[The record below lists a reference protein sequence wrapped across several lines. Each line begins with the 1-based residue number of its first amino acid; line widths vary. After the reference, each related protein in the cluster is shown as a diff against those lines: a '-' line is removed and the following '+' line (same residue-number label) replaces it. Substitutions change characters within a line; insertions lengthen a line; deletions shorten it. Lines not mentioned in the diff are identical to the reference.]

1 MWPYFGAAEVE
12 GCCAKS
18 LQKFGL
24 DGYYIF
30 HMSWSNCELSGR
42 VIIRPA
48 CRGSKR
54 VCLVSYI
61 IIIFDCSVLGDL
73 ELENCTLGC
82 VSWAY
87 GWQYDS
93 GKMVGMCWIKKNY
106 GWLYEVGNMG
116 WPGLWLAAR
125 LTEWMAVWS
134 VPD

>member
-30 HMSWSNCELSGR
+30 HMSCSNCELSGR

-93 GKMVGMCWIKKNY
+93 GKWLACVGLKRIMVGCMKLEIWVGPDY
-106 GWLYEVGNMG
+106 GWL
-116 WPGLWLAAR
+116 
-125 LTEWMAVWS
+125 
-134 VPD
+134 PD